1 MAAKAAQEHSILAA
15 AGSEIRTVDD
25 CSPSKDVS
33 DTESFHSTPSRT
45 QRNPAPTRR
54 RTTGDPSVDDIEN
67 VLPQARAGT
76 WPRSIR
82 SSVSHQQPRQRL
94 AVPSRRSSRFS
105 SSSQHRPDLRTLHR
119 ESCQLFSS
127 MDAAI
132 IDSGYSSIHRSGSS
146 RFASTASFQQ
156 LPTPAETS
164 PRCSATVTRPP
175 LSTVISW
182 KSDDT
187 RRIEYLKIDGA
198 HSGLRGLCKKIL
210 PKCCRSR
217 RSWRGFFE
225 GKCDGDSVRR
235 MRMPFSD
242 DEKANS

>member
-15 AGSEIRTVDD
+15 AGSEVQTVDHY
-25 CSPSKDVS
+25 SPSEDVS

-45 QRNPAPTRR
+45 QKKPSPTRR
-54 RTTGDPSVDDIEN
+54 RTTGDPNVGNIEN

-82 SSVSHQQPRQRL
+82 SVSHQQPHQRP
-94 AVPSRRSSRFS
+94 AVPNRQSSRFS
-105 SSSQHRPDLRTLHR
+105 SSSQQRPDLRTLHR

-146 RFASTASFQQ
+146 RVASTASFQQ
-156 LPTPAETS
+156 LATPAETP
-164 PRCSATVTRPP
+164 PRCSATVSRPP

-182 KSDDT
+182 KSDDA